1 MSLAAAKNSATSGM
15 GAGADA
21 EHRAVSRSERTRAAV
36 LAAAEALFAERGFA
50 ETRLEDVA
58 EAVGIRRASI
68 FYYFDDKPALY
79 DAVLADVFGGLRDR
93 LEPVLLAPKPLTER
107 ALDAVSTWIDYLAA
121 RPTTARLLLRE
132 VADGRAGREPPLLR
146 HTRAFFDLVGRAMAD
161 AHAGPI
167 VETSPHESVHTASV
181 VAGSS
186 VFFVAAM
193 PVLIPGLG
201 FDPLEPATLEAHRQQ
216 LLATVRRLLGVAT

>member
-1 MSLAAAKNSATSGM
+1 MSLAAAKNSMSGT

-21 EHRAVSRSERTRAAV
+21 EPRAVSRSERTRAAV

-68 FYYFDDKPALY
+68 FYYFEDKPALY

-93 LEPVLLAPKPLTER
+93 IEPVLLAPKPLTDR

-132 VADGRAGREPPLLR
+132 VADGRVGREPPLLR
-146 HTRAFFDLVGRAMAD
+146 HTRAFFELVGRAV
-161 AHAGPI
+161 AGSDI
-167 VETSPHESVHTASV
+167 DLLAETSQHESVHTASV

-201 FDPLEPATLEAHRQQ
+201 FDPLEPSTLEAHRQQ
-216 LLATVRRLLGVAT
+216 LLATVRRLLDAAT